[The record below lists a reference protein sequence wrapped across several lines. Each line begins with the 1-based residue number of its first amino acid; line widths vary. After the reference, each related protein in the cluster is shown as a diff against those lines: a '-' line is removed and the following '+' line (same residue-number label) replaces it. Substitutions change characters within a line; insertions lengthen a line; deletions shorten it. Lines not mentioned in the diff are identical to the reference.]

1 MHWNTNSSSVN
12 CSLGRSQNKFQRCME
27 FQIRFTV
34 GPISLSNWCKVYVV
48 SVSLDNAKPLVN
60 SQSLVNVCAVK
71 TNYLVKSSLASY
83 TSVFWASLVSTFYN
97 LNGTLSLTTMTQQS
111 RHADRS
117 RQVIISFFLHCQA
130 FVVFLMIWYNFWWEH
145 EILCPQAIAMQ
156 WLELSRL
163 RNLLVSCFWLL
174 NFSHPHSGLSQDG
187 QACHPFFMIAHFI
200 LPL

>member
-117 RQVIISFFLHCQA
+117 RQVIISFFFTLPSLCCFFNDLVQFLVRTWD
-130 FVVFLMIWYNFWWEH
+130 FVSSGNSDAVTWVVAVEKLIGVLFLTT
-145 EILCPQAIAMQ
+145 
-156 WLELSRL
+156 
-163 RNLLVSCFWLL
+163 
-174 NFSHPHSGLSQDG
+174 
-187 QACHPFFMIAHFI
+187 
-200 LPL
+200 